1 MRSAYQSPSKP
12 PAPRFLRRRPTE
24 GGGRKRRLIW
34 IGAGAAAAYLV
45 YALVLSDTG
54 ILRILSLRHENEA
67 LARQKSD
74 LTVRVDEAERLRKVE
89 ARDPL
94 LEERA
99 ARERYHLVKKDEI
112 LYRYQESDSSR

>member
-1 MRSAYQSPSKP
+1 MRSPYRSPTEP
-12 PAPRFLRRRPTE
+12 PPSRFLRRRPSE
-24 GGGRKRRLIW
+24 GGGPKRRLIW

-54 ILRILSLRHENEA
+54 ILRIRSLKHENEA
-67 LARQKSD
+67 LERQKTD
-74 LTVRVDEAERLRKVE
+74 LTVRVDEAERLRKVD

-112 LYRYQESDSSR
+112 LYRYQEPDSAQ

>member
-74 LTVRVDEAERLRKVE
+74 LTVRVDEAERLRKVD